1 MVLIKTFSF
10 AFMQESVMGKV
21 WFAVR
26 FLSVCILSE
35 GAGESIDNELLLTVF
50 YVATKALS
58 SGSLFLLSRLVL
70 RFLFSFYF
78 EDSFLGRKQKER

>member
-21 WFAVR
+21 WLAVH

-35 GAGESIDNELLLTVF
+35 GVGESIDNELLLTVF
-50 YVATKALS
+50 YVAIKVLS
-58 SGSLFLLSRLVL
+58 PGSLLLLSKL
-70 RFLFSFYF
+70 
-78 EDSFLGRKQKER
+78 